1 MKPGTRNGL
10 RTFCDAV
17 LVAGVTV
24 LLCSIWMGAA
34 TPAGADPAATQLSIA
49 IDNGHTA
56 TKVGDQLHY
65 ETVVENLGEVPV
77 SRLVLT
83 QTMPDGL
90 DFATA
95 DAGGRLSDGVVTW
108 RVRVPAGGHVTVH
121 TSGEVTETM
130 SDTLRLASVA
140 CATTK
145 AGKPPVVCATHS
157 DELPAGAA
165 AAAAGQDTTPAEDN
179 SGTGWLTW
187 AVLGGLVLVGAG
199 SWAAHRLVGRRR
211 SVAAAVA
218 KA

>member
-1 MKPGTRNGL
+1 MTTGTRNGL
-10 RTFCDAV
+10 RILCDAI

-24 LLCSIWMGAA
+24 LLGSVWGSA
-34 TPAGADPAATQLSIA
+34 TPSPAAVSATTQLSIA
-49 IDNGHTA
+49 IDNGQTA
-56 TKVGDQLHY
+56 TTVGDQLHY
-65 ETVVENLGEVPV
+65 EMVVENLGADPV
-77 SRLVLT
+77 SHLVLT

-108 RVRVPAGGHVTVH
+108 RVRIPVGGHVTVH
-121 TSGEVTETM
+121 ATGEVTK
-130 SDTLRLASVA
+130 SAAGTLRLASVA
-140 CATTK
+140 CATLK

-165 AAAAGQDTTPAEDN
+165 ATAAGQDTAPAEDS

-199 SWAAHRLVGRRR
+199 SWTVPRFVGRRR
-211 SVAAAVA
+211 SVSTPVA
-218 KA
+218 RA